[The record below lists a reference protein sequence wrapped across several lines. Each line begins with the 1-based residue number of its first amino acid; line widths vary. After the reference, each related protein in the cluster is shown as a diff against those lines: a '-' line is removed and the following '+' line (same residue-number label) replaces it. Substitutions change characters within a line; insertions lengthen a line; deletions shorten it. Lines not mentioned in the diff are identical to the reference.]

1 MVLIVGWLRNEA
13 MALEGKAA
21 IENTKRFLQVIFDGY
36 IIIIIVFLPFF
47 LIRRKPRCDEVK
59 LKIQETSSTHNSE
72 SSKTPAALRDAM
84 ASIIRR
90 CALLHA
96 GGVALICLHS
106 CTIKGVLHSR
116 FRVAREIE
124 T

>member
-47 LIRRKPRCDEVK
+47 LIRRKATMRRSEVEDSRNK
-59 LKIQETSSTHNSE
+59 LHTQF
-72 SSKTPAALRDAM
+72 R
-84 ASIIRR
+84 
-90 CALLHA
+90 
-96 GGVALICLHS
+96 
-106 CTIKGVLHSR
+106 IK
-116 FRVAREIE
+116 
-124 T
+124 